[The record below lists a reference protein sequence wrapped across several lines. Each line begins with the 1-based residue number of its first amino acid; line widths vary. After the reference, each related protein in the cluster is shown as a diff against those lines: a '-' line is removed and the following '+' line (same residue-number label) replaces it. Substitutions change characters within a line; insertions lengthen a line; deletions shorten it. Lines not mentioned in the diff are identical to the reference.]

1 MSDSQELH
9 QQEASLS
16 AAMRNAQQGDA
27 ASYKVLLEGARVILQ
42 VYASRTLRRM
52 GIHDQGSVDD
62 LVQETLL
69 AVHAKRHTYDP
80 SLLFTPWLFAIA
92 RYKLIDFGRGRRRAG
107 IAVGLE
113 QVEDVLEA
121 PVFTDPTTE
130 VDLKALMEKLPKKT
144 RQILELVKLEGLSI
158 AETAA
163 RTQMSE
169 SAIKV
174 TVHRALKALRM
185 HLSKKVEE

>member
-1 MSDSQELH
+1 
-9 QQEASLS
+9 
-16 AAMRNAQQGDA
+16 MRQAQQGDV
-27 ASYKVLLEGARVILQ
+27 ASYKELLEGARVILL

-52 GIHDQGSVDD
+52 GLHDQGSVDD

-80 SLLFTPWLFAIA
+80 AQLFTPWLFAIA
-92 RYKLIDFGRGRRRAG
+92 RYKLIDFGRSRKRAG
-107 IAVGLE
+107 VVVGLE

-121 PVFTDPTTE
+121 PVFADPTTE
-130 VDLKALMEKLPKKT
+130 TDLKVLMEQLPKKT
-144 RQILELVKLEGLSI
+144 RLILELVKLEGLSI

-174 TVHRALKALRM
+174 TVHRALKALRLR
-185 HLSKKVEE
+185 LSKKDME